1 MGSVSEDRVDMN
13 LIFKHNIVLEDSS
26 EHWHLRGISEA
37 GKFYGE
43 IRKELP
49 TAQKI
54 YLWTGQ
60 LSEAESDEIQNLAHR
75 LDDEFESPD
84 LAGLRVKVRTSVSSG
99 LIGVPAT
106 CKRLAGID
114 RDGVSMPQGCIELV
128 DRMLQIIS
136 RYNSGEYLEPFGSTK
151 ESP

>member
-99 LIGVPAT
+99 LIGVPSGSRSLTAMVFQCPKDAFNLWIGCCKLLAAT
-106 CKRLAGID
+106 IQ
-114 RDGVSMPQGCIELV
+114 VSIWNHSVQPK
-128 DRMLQIIS
+128 S
-136 RYNSGEYLEPFGSTK
+136 RRN
-151 ESP
+151 